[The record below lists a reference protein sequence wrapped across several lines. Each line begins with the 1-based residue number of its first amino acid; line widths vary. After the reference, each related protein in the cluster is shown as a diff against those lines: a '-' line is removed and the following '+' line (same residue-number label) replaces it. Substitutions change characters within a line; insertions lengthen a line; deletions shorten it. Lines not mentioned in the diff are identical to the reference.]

1 MATSYDAFG
10 NPVSSGGSS
19 LPDAFGNYPSDVKT
33 PTTQAKVQ
41 GASNTAAVDDK
52 QKAGEAAQTRLLR
65 YPVDNQ
71 DRHRGRI
78 SFQAVKV
85 HPADVTVD
93 QKLLTAATG
102 GDQKVRESESTAEAK
117 KSASQADVRKVD
129 NALEAQQRQKASDSS
144 KIAVTPMRMEVLNGE
159 RAELYIPVS
168 FVVTDAIAY
177 DNAEMGA
184 MGAAGLQALQNTG
197 DVLSA
202 AKTAVTTGI
211 SSLTDMFSTGG
222 SLNGVAARVA
232 LGRGAAFI
240 PNQKVKNIIENAA
253 QVTVNPNVRS
263 IFRNVA
269 LREFQFQFK
278 LIPTSAAESKEIK
291 EIIRF
296 FRKHA
301 YPESYDV
308 KGVSLAFLYP
318 NMFKINITYNG
329 QQVGTRIKLAYL
341 RNISVNYNA
350 TSSSFHA
357 DGSPT
362 EYDLSLAF
370 VEHKT
375 ITREDIVG
383 ATNPSASNYSKDDAR
398 VLDLGSGF

>member
-1 MATSYDAFG
+1 MATTGGYGYSRVDDA
-10 NPVSSGGSS
+10 
-19 LPDAFGNYPSDVKT
+19 
-33 PTTQAKVQ
+33 PTQTAEQKE
-41 GASNTAAVDDK
+41 AAVTPSVNDG
-52 QKAGEAAQTRLLR
+52 QKAGQAAQTRVLK

-71 DRHRGRI
+71 DRHRGKI
-78 SFQAVKV
+78 TFQAVKV

-93 QKLLTAATG
+93 QKLIAATLKV
-102 GDQKVRESESTAEAK
+102 DSQVRESEATDEAK
-117 KSASQADVRKVD
+117 KSSSQADVRKVD
-129 NALEAQQRQKASDSS
+129 NAIEAQKKQKAAENS
-144 KIAVTPMRMEVLNGE
+144 KIAVAPMRMEILNGE
-159 RAELYIPVS
+159 RAEMYIPVS

-177 DNAEMGA
+177 ENAEFGA
-184 MGAAGLQALQNTG
+184 AGAAGLQALQNTG

-202 AKTAVTTGI
+202 AKTAVTSGI
-211 SSLTDMFSTGG
+211 SSLTDMFATGG
-222 SLNGVAARVA
+222 SLNGIAARVA
-232 LGRGAAFI
+232 LGRGAALI
-240 PNQKVKNIIENAA
+240 PNQKARNIIENAA
-253 QVTVNPNVRS
+253 QVAVNPNVRS

-291 EIIRF
+291 DIIRF

-301 YPESYDV
+301 YPESFDV

-318 NMFKINITYNG
+318 NMFKINISYNG

-383 ATNPSASNYSKDDAR
+383 ATNPSSTNYSQDDAR
-398 VLDLGSGF
+398 VLDIGSGF